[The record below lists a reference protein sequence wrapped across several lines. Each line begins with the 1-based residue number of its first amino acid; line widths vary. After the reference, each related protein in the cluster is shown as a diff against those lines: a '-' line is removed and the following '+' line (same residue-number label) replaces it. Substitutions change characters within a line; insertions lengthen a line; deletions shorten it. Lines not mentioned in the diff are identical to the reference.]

1 MATKTLKCKNCGA
14 TMEVDKDNNI
24 AFCPYCGSKELI
36 EDKDPAPV
44 KMIKEIRKMKKDDLE
59 YHERAQKEGR
69 EMTDKTADT
78 IWGVILVIAFISGI
92 VFVFHVFW

>member
-1 MATKTLKCKNCGA
+1 
-14 TMEVDKDNNI
+14 MEVDEDKNI

-36 EDKDPAPV
+36 EDRDPAPV
-44 KMIKEIRKMKKDDLE
+44 KMMKEIRKMKYDNLE

-78 IWGVILVIAFISGI
+78 IEGI
-92 VFVFHVFW
+92 VLLAVLIVAIIFVLHVFW